1 MTETPTA
8 TRKRARPRARSEIYH
23 ESCWNLPRC
32 RCPGRVGP
40 PQTPWRAKRQISN
53 ASEGTDFALTYY
65 SQLVCGIL
73 ALTPFGCVRAEMSAD
88 DIPQLRLYDGSLA
101 EDWATKIQDKS
112 YVRVMADAN
121 SEVLGPLTRACK
133 GDVSPSGLQLPLL
146 S

>member
-1 MTETPTA
+1 MKVVGT
-8 TRKRARPRARSEIYH
+8 
-23 ESCWNLPRC
+23 C
-32 RCPGRVGP
+32 RVVDAPGEWGRHN
-40 PQTPWRAKRQISN
+40 TPWRAKRQISN

-88 DIPQLRLYDGSLA
+88 DTPQLRLYDGSLA

-121 SEVLGPLTRACK
+121 SEVLGPLTRACT
-133 GDVSPSGLQLPLL
+133 GDVSPSGLQLSPPFVIFDGWNRMAAWLCMG
-146 S
+146 SRE